1 MKVGGQ
7 KGWQDIS
14 VSCTSHGF
22 RAGIKQRL
30 MPAGSTGILP
40 FWATDSG
47 RSQFLKQLLVLIG
60 VMDVSVSR
68 CML

>member
-40 FWATDSG
+40 SG
-47 RSQFLKQLLVLIG
+47 PQILAGASF
-60 VMDVSVSR
+60 
-68 CML
+68 